1 MLNLIIIFETNEG
14 FMKFKMT
21 KPEKHWVFYDIGNS
35 AFVMIICS
43 LLPIYY
49 NTLAKSQGYTD
60 VQITAIFGTLL
71 SLSALAIALLNPVLG
86 AIADNKGMKKKMFF
100 IFLLIG
106 VIGCFLIGINKSIPY
121 LAAIVIISRIGM
133 SGSLVFY
140 DAMLV
145 DITTDNRMD
154 KISSRGFAWGYIG
167 SCIPFV
173 VCLGL
178 YVLATMPENAPII
191 SIGEGNA
198 IIIGMAITGVW
209 WFAMSVPLLRSYKQI
224 HGVEPVKH
232 QVRDAFR
239 KIAVTFKNMRAYKAA
254 FLFVIA
260 FFFYINGVGTIIGMS
275 VVYAQQV
282 LGDINAVYLVIA
294 LLMTQVVAWPCAL
307 LFGHFA
313 DKYSPRI
320 LILISIAGYIGI
332 TIYGAFLNTIIQF
345 FIMAFLVGIFQGG
358 IQALSR
364 SYFAKLI
371 PKEKSNEFFG
381 VYDICGKGAAV
392 LGPALMSVATALTG
406 SPRIGVSSLILFF
419 LVGGIILLILPKNAA
434 DMPNSKIKNEDDSA
448 ESELIV

>member
-1 MLNLIIIFETNEG
+1 
-14 FMKFKMT
+14 MKFKMT
-21 KPEKHWVFYDIGNS
+21 RLEKHWVLYDVANS
-35 AFVMIICS
+35 AFVMMICS

-49 NTLAKSQGYTD
+49 NTLATAQGYSEA
-60 VQITAIFGTLL
+60 QITAVFGTLL
-71 SLSALAIALLNPVLG
+71 SLSALAIALLNPILG
-86 AIADNKGMKKKMFF
+86 AIADNKGMRKKMFLL
-100 IFLLIG
+100 FLIIG
-106 VIGCFLIGINKSIPY
+106 VAGCFLLGIDKSIPY
-121 LAAIVIISRIGM
+121 LAAIVILSRIGM
-133 SGSLVFY
+133 NGSMVFY

-145 DITTDNRMD
+145 DITDESRMD
-154 KISSRGFAWGYIG
+154 RVSSNGFAWGYIG

-178 YVLATMPENAPII
+178 YVLATMPADAPIWG
-191 SIGEGNA
+191 IGEGNS
-198 IIIGMAITGVW
+198 IIIGMAITGAW
-209 WFAMSVPLLRSYKQI
+209 WFALSIPLLKNYKQV

-239 KIAVTFKNMRAYKAA
+239 KLGVTFKNLKAYKAA

-282 LGDINAVYLVIA
+282 IDEINAVFLVIA

-307 LFGHFA
+307 LFGKSA
-313 DKYSPRI
+313 NKYSPRW
-320 LILISIAGYIGI
+320 LILLSIAGYIAI
-332 TIYGAFLNTIIQF
+332 TIYGAFLSNIVEF
-345 FIMAFLVGIFQGG
+345 FIMAFFVGIFQGG

-364 SYFAKLI
+364 SYFAKLV

-392 LGPALMSVATALTG
+392 LGPALMSLATAVTG

-419 LVGGIILLILPKNAA
+419 LVGGIILIILPKNKA
-434 DMPNSKIKNEDDSA
+434 DLPNSKNEETEEDTVVKEPEVA
-448 ESELIV
+448 